1 MIPDNVTSIGSN
13 AFSICYSLQSIVIP
27 DSVTSIG
34 NSAFNA
40 CTSLQSIVIPNNW
53 SKNIDFLKDCYNLEN
68 SSWVSI
74 ANRITDLTN
83 TDAKVITINNA
94 QKSQIDTIMVNSL
107 GEEDAT
113 GTMTLTEF
121 IQNKNWTISV
131 SN

>member
-1 MIPDNVTSIGSN
+1 MALRITQAS
-13 AFSICYSLQSIVIP
+13 A
-27 DSVTSIG
+27 G
-34 NSAFNA
+34 NIFAY
-40 CTSLQSIVIPNNW
+40 
-53 SKNIDFLKDCYNLEN
+53 KD

-74 ANRITDLTN
+74 ATRIADLTN
-83 TDAKVITINNA
+83 SDAKVITIDNV